1 MRSLLRML
9 SMAVIAVV
17 FVACGKPNDN
27 PPTPAPP
34 TPVPPPSQSEIRS
47 YTIMTYGCGGGELDE
62 FYEATIKNVALLDVS
77 QNINI
82 VGQMKW
88 SNDYKSEWST
98 GDGGVTRF
106 QYNHAAKGYDNEP
119 YSDNSFRIDDSANL
133 ASFITWARE
142 TAPADE
148 YVIIFMGHGNAYHP
162 SFDGATTRAIMRDDE
177 EPVYLGLSGIAEAF
191 RSVDAHFSL
200 SFMMCCLM
208 NSIEYITELEPYTD
222 YYLASSHV
230 TSISSGEIYFILES
244 LIGMEEYD
252 DMSLVEAVTHY
263 LDQDYDMWWSQNLL
277 AIDHTLTKCSSV
289 AALND
294 AIREF
299 TDVVVAL
306 YDEEMTIGADA
317 MLTRYGFTAADLDEA
332 LSGAYYPVNATFSE
346 SDIKALE
353 WYRMDYAFDI
363 VDIATKVAAA
373 TQHSDVIRTAENIKS
388 AAAAAITYQRDANL
402 LAVERVYYTALLV
415 NQSQWASL
423 GLESAGYENT
433 AFDIATGWSRLLKA
447 NNATFL
453 HTR

>member
-1 MRSLLRML
+1 MRSLLRIL

-17 FVACGKPNDN
+17 FVACGEPNDN

-34 TPVPPPSQSEIRS
+34 TPVPPPVRS
-47 YTIMTYGCGGGELDE
+47 YTIMTYGCGGRDLDE
-62 FYEATIKNVALLDVS
+62 YYEETIKNVALLDVPPH
-77 QNINI
+77 INI

-88 SNDYKSEWST
+88 SNGYKSEWST
-98 GDGGVTRF
+98 GDGSVTRF
-106 QYNHAAKGYDNEP
+106 QYNHAAKGFDNEP
-119 YSDNSFRIDDSANL
+119 YRDNSFRIDDSANL
-133 ASFITWARE
+133 AEFITWARE

-230 TSISSGEIYFILES
+230 TSISSGEMYLILES

-252 DMSLVEAVTHY
+252 DMSLVEAVTQY
-263 LDQDYDMWWSQNLL
+263 IDQDYDMWWSQNLL
-277 AIDHTLTKCSSV
+277 AIDHTLTKCSNV

-317 MLTRYGFTAADLDEA
+317 MLARYGFTAADLDEA

-433 AFDIATGWSRLLKA
+433 AFDIATGWSRLLKR
-447 NNATFL
+447 NNAKFL

>member
-1 MRSLLRML
+1 MKI
-9 SMAVIAVV
+9 IAVV
-17 FVACGKPNDN
+17 AMAILMAACGKSNDE
-27 PPTPAPP
+27 PPMPVPP
-34 TPVPPPSQSEIRS
+34 TPVPPPVRS

-88 SNDYKSEWST
+88 SNDYKSEWSA

-106 QYNHAAKGYDNEP
+106 KYNHAAKGYDNEP

-133 ASFITWARE
+133 VEFITWARE

-230 TSISSGEIYFILES
+230 TSISSGEIYLILES

-252 DMSLVEAVTHY
+252 DMSLVEAVTQY
-263 LDQDYDMWWSQNLL
+263 IDQDYDMWWSQNLL
-277 AIDHTLTKCSSV
+277 AIDHTLTKCSDV

-317 MLTRYGFTAADLDEA
+317 MLARYGFTAADLDEA

-363 VDIATKVAAA
+363 VDIATKVADA

-388 AAAAAITYQRDANL
+388 AAAAAITYQCDANL

-447 NNATFL
+447 NNATYV
-453 HTR
+453 HCR

>member
-1 MRSLLRML
+1 ML

-17 FVACGKPNDN
+17 FVACGEPNDN
-27 PPTPAPP
+27 PPTPTPP

-62 FYEATIKNVALLDVS
+62 FYEETIKNVTLLDVPPH
-77 QNINI
+77 INI

-88 SNDYKSEWST
+88 SNGYKSEWST

-106 QYNHAAKGYDNEP
+106 KYNHAAKGFDNEP

-252 DMSLVEAVTHY
+252 DMSLVEAVTQY
-263 LDQDYDMWWSQNLL
+263 IDQDYDMWWSQNLL
-277 AIDHTLTKCSSV
+277 AIDHTLTKCSNV

-317 MLTRYGFTAADLDEA
+317 MLARYGFTAADLDEA

>member
-1 MRSLLRML
+1 MKSLMRI
-9 SMAVIAVV
+9 IAVV
-17 FVACGKPNDN
+17 AMAIAMVACGKSNDE
-27 PPTPAPP
+27 PPMPVPP
-34 TPVPPPSQSEIRS
+34 TPVPPPVRS

-88 SNDYKSEWST
+88 SNDYKSEWSA

-106 QYNHAAKGYDNEP
+106 KYNHAAKGYDNEP
-119 YSDNSFRIDDSANL
+119 YGDNSFEIDNPSNL
-133 ASFITWARE
+133 AEFITWARE
-142 TAPADE
+142 EAPADE

-162 SFDGATTRAIMRDDE
+162 SLEGSVTRAIMRDDE

-230 TSISSGEIYFILES
+230 TSISSGEIYLILES

-252 DMSLVEAVTHY
+252 DMSLVEAVTQY
-263 LDQDYDMWWSQNLL
+263 IDQDYDMWWSQNLL
-277 AIDHTLTKCSSV
+277 AIDHTLTKCSNV

-317 MLTRYGFTAADLDEA
+317 MLARYGFTAADIDKA
-332 LSGAYYPVNATFSE
+332 LGEAYYPVNASFSE

-388 AAAAAITYQRDANL
+388 AAAAAITYQCDANL
-402 LAVERVYYTALLV
+402 LAVDRVYYTALLV
-415 NQSQWASL
+415 NQSQWVSL

-447 NNATFL
+447 NNATYI
-453 HTR
+453 HCR

>member
-1 MRSLLRML
+1 MKSLMRI
-9 SMAVIAVV
+9 IAVV
-17 FVACGKPNDN
+17 AMAIVMVACVNKYPV
-27 PPTPAPP
+27 PTPEPTLRP
-34 TPVPPPSQSEIRS
+34 TPEEPDIYS
-47 YTIMTYGCGGGELDE
+47 YTIMIYGCGGATLDSGNE
-62 FYEATIKNVALLDVS
+62 HIISVLSDYLDIPE
-77 QNINI
+77 NINI

-88 SNDYKSEWST
+88 SNGYRSSWSD
-98 GDGGVTRF
+98 GKGGVTRLH
-106 QYNHAAKGYDNEP
+106 YNHTTGKYDKESI
-119 YSDNSFRIDDSANL
+119 SDNSFRIDDSANL
-133 ASFITWARE
+133 AEFITWARE
-142 TAPADE
+142 EAPADE

-162 SFDGATTRAIMRDDE
+162 NLEGSVTRAIMRDDE
-177 EPVYLGLSGIAEAF
+177 VPVYLGLSGIAEAF
-191 RSVDAHFSL
+191 RSVDAHFCL

-252 DMSLVEAVTHY
+252 EKSIVEAVTHY

-277 AIDHTLTKCSSV
+277 AIDHTLTKCSDV

-294 AIREF
+294 AICEF

-317 MLTRYGFTAADLDEA
+317 MLARYGFTAADIDKA
-332 LSGAYYPVNATFSE
+332 LGGAYYPVNATFSE

-363 VDIATKVAAA
+363 VDIAIKVADA
-373 TQHSDVIRTAENIKS
+373 TQHSDVIRTAESIKS
-388 AAAAAITYQRDANL
+388 AAAAAITYQCDANL

-423 GLESAGYENT
+423 GLESAGYRDT
-433 AFDIATGWSRLLKA
+433 TFDRTTGWSRLLKR
-447 NNATFL
+447 NNATYI
-453 HTR
+453 HCR

>member
-1 MRSLLRML
+1 MRNLLRIL
-9 SMAVIAVV
+9 SVVVVLFVMA
-17 FVACGKPNDN
+17 ACGKPNDN

-34 TPVPPPSQSEIRS
+34 TPVPPPVRS

-88 SNDYKSEWST
+88 SNDYKSEWSA

-106 QYNHAAKGYDNEP
+106 KYNHATAGFDNEP
-119 YSDNSFRIDDSANL
+119 YGDNSFEIDNPSNL
-133 ASFITWARE
+133 AEFITWARE
-142 TAPADE
+142 EAPADE

-208 NSIEYITELEPYTD
+208 NSVEYITELEPYTD

-230 TSISSGEIYFILES
+230 TSISSGEIYLILEN
-244 LIGMEEYD
+244 LIGVEEYD
-252 DMSLVEAVTHY
+252 EKSIVEAVTHY

-277 AIDHTLTKCSSV
+277 AIDHTLTKCSNV

-306 YDEEMTIGADA
+306 YDEEMTIGAEA
-317 MLTRYGFTAADLDEA
+317 MLARYGFTAADIDKA
-332 LSGAYYPVNATFSE
+332 LGGAYYPVNATFSE

-363 VDIATKVAAA
+363 VDIATKVATA
-373 TQHSDVIRTAENIKS
+373 TQHRDVIRTAENIKS
-388 AAAAAITYQRDANL
+388 AAAAAITYQCDANL

-423 GLESAGYENT
+423 GLESAGYEDT
-433 AFDIATGWSRLLKA
+433 AFDIATGWNRLLKA
-447 NNATFL
+447 NNATFP
-453 HTR
+453 HAR

>member
-17 FVACGKPNDN
+17 FVACGEPNDN
-27 PPTPAPP
+27 PPTPTPP

-62 FYEATIKNVALLDVS
+62 FYEETIKNVALLDVPPH
-77 QNINI
+77 INI

-88 SNDYKSEWST
+88 SNGYKSEWST
-98 GDGGVTRF
+98 GDGSVTRF

-119 YSDNSFRIDDSANL
+119 FSDNSFRIDDSANL

-252 DMSLVEAVTHY
+252 DMSLVEAVTQY
-263 LDQDYDMWWSQNLL
+263 IDQDYDMWWSQNLL
-277 AIDHTLTKCSSV
+277 AIDHTLTKCSNV

-317 MLTRYGFTAADLDEA
+317 MLARYGFTAADLDEA

-363 VDIATKVAAA
+363 VDIATKVATA

-447 NNATFL
+447 NNATYI
-453 HTR
+453 HCR

>member
-1 MRSLLRML
+1 
-9 SMAVIAVV
+9 MAVIAVV
-17 FVACGKPNDN
+17 FVACGEPNDN

-34 TPVPPPSQSEIRS
+34 TPVPPPVRS
-47 YTIMTYGCGGGELDE
+47 YTIMTYGCGGRDLDE
-62 FYEATIKNVALLDVS
+62 YYEETIKNVALLDVPPH
-77 QNINI
+77 INI

-88 SNDYKSEWST
+88 SNGYKSEWST
-98 GDGGVTRF
+98 GDGSVTRF
-106 QYNHAAKGYDNEP
+106 QYNHAAKGFDNEP
-119 YSDNSFRIDDSANL
+119 YRDNSFRIDDSANL
-133 ASFITWARE
+133 AEFITWARE

-230 TSISSGEIYFILES
+230 TSISSGEMYLILES

-252 DMSLVEAVTHY
+252 DMSLVEAVTQY
-263 LDQDYDMWWSQNLL
+263 IDQDYDMWWSQNLL
-277 AIDHTLTKCSSV
+277 AIDHTLTKCSNV

-317 MLTRYGFTAADLDEA
+317 MLARYGFTAADLDEA

-433 AFDIATGWSRLLKA
+433 AFDIATGWSRLLKR
-447 NNATFL
+447 NNAKFL

>member
-17 FVACGKPNDN
+17 FVACGEPNDN

-62 FYEATIKNVALLDVS
+62 FYEETIKNVTLLDVPPH
-77 QNINI
+77 INI

-88 SNDYKSEWST
+88 SNGYKSKWSA

-106 QYNHAAKGYDNEP
+106 QYNHAAKGFDNEP
-119 YSDNSFRIDDSANL
+119 FSDNSFRIDDSANL

-142 TAPADE
+142 EAPADE

-252 DMSLVEAVTHY
+252 DMSLVEAVTQY
-263 LDQDYDMWWSQNLL
+263 IDQDYDMWWSQNLL
-277 AIDHTLTKCSSV
+277 AIDHTLTKCSNV

-317 MLTRYGFTAADLDEA
+317 MLARYGFTAADLDEA

-453 HTR
+453 HAR

>member
-1 MRSLLRML
+1 
-9 SMAVIAVV
+9 MAVIAVV
-17 FVACGKPNDN
+17 FVACGEPNDE
-27 PPTPAPP
+27 PPMPVPP

-62 FYEATIKNVALLDVS
+62 FYEETIKNVTLLDVPPH
-77 QNINI
+77 INI

-88 SNDYKSEWST
+88 SNGYKSEWST
-98 GDGGVTRF
+98 GDGSVTRF
-106 QYNHAAKGYDNEP
+106 QYNHAAKGFDNEP
-119 YSDNSFRIDDSANL
+119 FSDNSFRIDDSANL

-142 TAPADE
+142 EAPADE

-230 TSISSGEIYFILES
+230 TSISSGEMYLILES

-252 DMSLVEAVTHY
+252 DMSLVEAVTQY
-263 LDQDYDMWWSQNLL
+263 IDQDYDMWWSQNLL
-277 AIDHTLTKCSSV
+277 AIDHTLTKCSDV

-415 NQSQWASL
+415 NQSQWVSL

-433 AFDIATGWSRLLKA
+433 AFDIATGWSRLLKR

-453 HTR
+453 HAR

>member
-1 MRSLLRML
+1 
-9 SMAVIAVV
+9 MAVIAVV

-27 PPTPAPP
+27 PPTPTPP
-34 TPVPPPSQSEIRS
+34 APVPPQSEIRS
-47 YTIMTYGCGGGELDE
+47 YTIMTYGCGGRDLDE
-62 FYEATIKNVALLDVS
+62 YYEETIKNVTLLDVPPH
-77 QNINI
+77 INI

-88 SNDYKSEWST
+88 SNGYKSEWSV

-106 QYNHAAKGYDNEP
+106 KYNHATAGFDNEP
-119 YSDNSFRIDDSANL
+119 YGDNSFEIDKPSNL
-133 ASFITWARE
+133 AEFITWARGE
-142 TAPADE
+142 APADE

-191 RSVDAHFSL
+191 RAADAHFSL

-252 DMSLVEAVTHY
+252 EKSIVEAVTHY

-277 AIDHTLTKCSSV
+277 AIDHTLTKCSDV
-289 AALND
+289 VALND

-306 YDEEMTIGADA
+306 YDEEMNIGADA
-317 MLTRYGFTAADLDEA
+317 MLARYGFTAADIDKA
-332 LSGAYYPVNATFSE
+332 LGGAYYPVNATFSE

-423 GLESAGYENT
+423 GLESAGYRDT
-433 AFDIATGWSRLLKA
+433 TFDRATGWSRLLKR
-447 NNATFL
+447 NNATYV
-453 HTR
+453 HCR

>member
-1 MRSLLRML
+1 MKNCMKI
-9 SMAVIAVV
+9 IAVV
-17 FVACGKPNDN
+17 AMAILMAACGKSNDE
-27 PPTPAPP
+27 PPMPVPP
-34 TPVPPPSQSEIRS
+34 TPVPPPVRS

-88 SNDYKSEWST
+88 SNDYKSEWSA

-106 QYNHAAKGYDNEP
+106 KYNHAAKGYDNEP

-133 ASFITWARE
+133 VEFITWARE

-230 TSISSGEIYFILES
+230 TSISSGEIYLILES

-252 DMSLVEAVTHY
+252 DMSLVEAVTQY
-263 LDQDYDMWWSQNLL
+263 IDQDYDMWWSQNLL
-277 AIDHTLTKCSSV
+277 AIDHTLTKCSDV

-317 MLTRYGFTAADLDEA
+317 MLARYGFTAADLDEA

-363 VDIATKVAAA
+363 VDIATKVADA

-388 AAAAAITYQRDANL
+388 AAAAAITYQCDANL

-447 NNATFL
+447 NNATYV
-453 HTR
+453 HCR

>member
-1 MRSLLRML
+1 
-9 SMAVIAVV
+9 
-17 FVACGKPNDN
+17 
-27 PPTPAPP
+27 
-34 TPVPPPSQSEIRS
+34 
-47 YTIMTYGCGGGELDE
+47 MTYGCGGGELDE
-62 FYEATIKNVALLDVS
+62 FYEETIKNVTLLDVPPH
-77 QNINI
+77 INI

-88 SNDYKSEWST
+88 SNGYKSKWST
-98 GDGGVTRF
+98 GDGSVTRF

-133 ASFITWARE
+133 AEFITWARE

-191 RSVDAHFSL
+191 RSVDAHFGL

-244 LIGMEEYD
+244 LIGMEGYD
-252 DMSLVEAVTHY
+252 EKSIVEAVTQY
-263 LDQDYDMWWSQNLL
+263 IDQDYDMWWSQNLL

-317 MLTRYGFTAADLDEA
+317 MLARYGFTAADLDEA

-415 NQSQWASL
+415 NQSQWVSL

-447 NNATFL
+447 NNATFP
-453 HTR
+453 HAR

>member
-1 MRSLLRML
+1 MKSFMRI
-9 SMAVIAVV
+9 IAVV
-17 FVACGKPNDN
+17 AMAIVMVACVNNYPV
-27 PPTPAPP
+27 PTPEP
-34 TPVPPPSQSEIRS
+34 TPRPTPEEPDVYS
-47 YTIMTYGCGGGELDE
+47 YTIMIYGCGGATLDSGNE
-62 FYEATIKNVALLDVS
+62 HIISVLSDYLDIPEH
-77 QNINI
+77 INI

-88 SNDYKSEWST
+88 SNDYKSEWSA

-106 QYNHAAKGYDNEP
+106 KYNHATAGFDNEP
-119 YSDNSFRIDDSANL
+119 YGDNSFEIDNPSNL
-133 ASFITWARE
+133 AEFITWARE
-142 TAPADE
+142 EAPADE

-230 TSISSGEIYFILES
+230 TSISSGEMYLILES

-252 DMSLVEAVTHY
+252 DMSLVEAVTQY
-263 LDQDYDMWWSQNLL
+263 IDQDYDMWWSQNLL

-317 MLTRYGFTAADLDEA
+317 MLARYGFTAADIDKA
-332 LSGAYYPVNATFSE
+332 LGGAYYPVNATFSE

-415 NQSQWASL
+415 NQSQWVSL

-447 NNATFL
+447 NNATYI
-453 HTR
+453 HCR

>member
-1 MRSLLRML
+1 
-9 SMAVIAVV
+9 
-17 FVACGKPNDN
+17 
-27 PPTPAPP
+27 
-34 TPVPPPSQSEIRS
+34 
-47 YTIMTYGCGGGELDE
+47 MTYGCGGGELDE

-88 SNDYKSEWST
+88 SNGYKSEWST
-98 GDGGVTRF
+98 GDGSVTRF

-133 ASFITWARE
+133 AEFITWARE
-142 TAPADE
+142 EAPADE

-244 LIGMEEYD
+244 LIDMEEYD

-299 TDVVVAL
+299 TDVVVTL

-415 NQSQWASL
+415 NQSQWVSL

>member
-1 MRSLLRML
+1 MKSLMRI
-9 SMAVIAVV
+9 VAVV
-17 FVACGKPNDN
+17 AMAIVMVACVNKYPV
-27 PPTPAPP
+27 PTPEP
-34 TPVPPPSQSEIRS
+34 TPRPTPEEPDVYS
-47 YTIMTYGCGGGELDE
+47 YTIMIYGCGGATLDSGNE
-62 FYEATIKNVALLDVS
+62 HIISVLSDYLDIPE
-77 QNINI
+77 NINI

-88 SNDYKSEWST
+88 SNGYRSSWSD
-98 GDGGVTRF
+98 GKGGVTRLH
-106 QYNHAAKGYDNEP
+106 YNHTTGKYDNESI
-119 YSDNSFRIDDSANL
+119 SDNSFRIDDSANL
-133 ASFITWARE
+133 AEFITWARE

-162 SFDGATTRAIMRDDE
+162 SLDGSATRAIMRDDE
-177 EPVYLGLSGIAEAF
+177 EPVYLGLSGITEAF
-191 RSVDAHFSL
+191 KSVDAHFSL

-252 DMSLVEAVTHY
+252 EKSIVEAVTHY

-277 AIDHTLTKCSSV
+277 AIDHTLTKCSGV

-317 MLTRYGFTAADLDEA
+317 MLARYGFTAADIDKA
-332 LSGAYYPVNATFSE
+332 LGGAYYPVNATFSE

-423 GLESAGYENT
+423 GLESAGYRDT
-433 AFDIATGWSRLLKA
+433 TFDRVTGWSRLLKR
-447 NNATFL
+447 NNATYIYC
-453 HTR
+453 R

>member
-1 MRSLLRML
+1 MRSLLRVL

-17 FVACGKPNDN
+17 FVACGEPNDN
-27 PPTPAPP
+27 PPTPVPP
-34 TPVPPPSQSEIRS
+34 TPIPPQSEIRS

-62 FYEATIKNVALLDVS
+62 FYEETIKNVTLLDVPPH
-77 QNINI
+77 INI

-88 SNDYKSEWST
+88 SNGYKSEWST
-98 GDGGVTRF
+98 GDGSVTRF
-106 QYNHAAKGYDNEP
+106 QYNHAAKGFDNEP
-119 YSDNSFRIDDSANL
+119 YGDNSFRIDDSANL
-133 ASFITWARE
+133 AEFITWARE
-142 TAPADE
+142 EAPADE

-162 SFDGATTRAIMRDDE
+162 NLEGSVTRAIMRDDE

-230 TSISSGEIYFILES
+230 TSISSGEIYLILES

-252 DMSLVEAVTHY
+252 DMSLVEAVTQY
-263 LDQDYDMWWSQNLL
+263 IDQDYDMWWSQNLL
-277 AIDHTLTKCSSV
+277 AIDHTLTKCSNV

-317 MLTRYGFTAADLDEA
+317 MLARYGFTAADLDEA

-402 LAVERVYYTALLV
+402 LAVERVCYTALLV

-433 AFDIATGWSRLLKA
+433 AFDIATGWSRLLKR
-447 NNATFL
+447 NNAKFS
-453 HTR
+453 HAR

>member
-1 MRSLLRML
+1 MRSLLRIL

-34 TPVPPPSQSEIRS
+34 TPIPPPSQSEIRS

-77 QNINI
+77 PHINI

-106 QYNHAAKGYDNEP
+106 QYNHAAKGFDNEP
-119 YSDNSFRIDDSANL
+119 FSDNSFRIDDSANL

-230 TSISSGEIYFILES
+230 TSISSGEIYLILES

-252 DMSLVEAVTHY
+252 EKSIVEAVTQY
-263 LDQDYDMWWSQNLL
+263 IDQDYDMWWSQNLL
-277 AIDHTLTKCSSV
+277 AIDHTLTKCSNV

-317 MLTRYGFTAADLDEA
+317 MLARYGFTAADIDKA
-332 LSGAYYPVNATFSE
+332 LGGAYYPVNASFSE
-346 SDIKALE
+346 NDIKDLE

-388 AAAAAITYQRDANL
+388 AAAAAITYQCDANL

>member
-17 FVACGKPNDN
+17 FVACGEPNDN

-62 FYEATIKNVALLDVS
+62 FYEETIKNVALLDVPPH
-77 QNINI
+77 INI

-88 SNDYKSEWST
+88 SNGYKSEWST
-98 GDGGVTRF
+98 GDGSVTRF
-106 QYNHAAKGYDNEP
+106 QYNHAAKGFDNEP
-119 YSDNSFRIDDSANL
+119 FSDNSFRIDDSANL
-133 ASFITWARE
+133 AEFITWARE

-222 YYLASSHV
+222 FYLASSHV

-252 DMSLVEAVTHY
+252 DMSLVEAVTQY
-263 LDQDYDMWWSQNLL
+263 IDQDYDMWWSQNLL
-277 AIDHTLTKCSSV
+277 AIDHTLTKCSNV

-294 AIREF
+294 TIREF

-317 MLTRYGFTAADLDEA
+317 MLARYGFTAADLDEA

-388 AAAAAITYQRDANL
+388 AAAAAITYQCDANL

-415 NQSQWASL
+415 NQSQWVSL

-433 AFDIATGWSRLLKA
+433 AFDIATGWSRLLKR
-447 NNATFL
+447 NNAKFL
-453 HTR
+453 HAR

>member
-1 MRSLLRML
+1 
-9 SMAVIAVV
+9 MAVIAVV

-27 PPTPAPP
+27 PPTPASP
-34 TPVPPPSQSEIRS
+34 TPIPPPVRS

-88 SNDYKSEWST
+88 SNGYKSEWSA

-106 QYNHAAKGYDNEP
+106 KYNHATAGFDNEP

-133 ASFITWARE
+133 AEFITWARE
-142 TAPADE
+142 EAPADE

-230 TSISSGEIYFILES
+230 TSISSGEMYLILES

-252 DMSLVEAVTHY
+252 DMSLVEAVTQY
-263 LDQDYDMWWSQNLL
+263 IDQDYDMWWSQNLL

-294 AIREF
+294 TIREF

-317 MLTRYGFTAADLDEA
+317 MLARYGFTAADLDEA
-332 LSGAYYPVNATFSE
+332 LSGAYYPVNASFSE

-363 VDIATKVAAA
+363 VDIATKVADA

-433 AFDIATGWSRLLKA
+433 AFDIATGWNRLLKR

>member
-1 MRSLLRML
+1 MRNLLRIL
-9 SMAVIAVV
+9 SVVVVV
-17 FVACGKPNDN
+17 FVMAACGKSNDE
-27 PPTPAPP
+27 PPMPVPP
-34 TPVPPPSQSEIRS
+34 TPVPPPVRS

-62 FYEATIKNVALLDVS
+62 FYEATIKNVALLDVPPH
-77 QNINI
+77 INI

-88 SNDYKSEWST
+88 SNDYKSEWSA

-106 QYNHAAKGYDNEP
+106 KYNHATAGFDNEP
-119 YSDNSFRIDDSANL
+119 YGGNSFEIDNPSNL
-133 ASFITWARE
+133 AEFITWARE
-142 TAPADE
+142 EAPADE

-191 RSVDAHFSL
+191 RAADAHFSL

-230 TSISSGEIYFILES
+230 TSISGGEIYLILES

-252 DMSLVEAVTHY
+252 EQSIVEAVMHY
-263 LDQDYDMWWSQNLL
+263 LDKDYDMWWSQNLL
-277 AIDHTLTKCSSV
+277 AIDHTLTKCSDV

-317 MLTRYGFTAADLDEA
+317 MLTRYGFTAADIDKTLGE
-332 LSGAYYPVNATFSE
+332 AYYPVNASFSE

-353 WYRMDYAFDI
+353 WYRMDYAFEI

-388 AAAAAITYQRDANL
+388 AAAAAITYQCDANL

-423 GLESAGYENT
+423 GLESAGYEDT
-433 AFDIATGWSRLLKA
+433 MFDRTTGWSRLLKA
-447 NNATFL
+447 NNATYM
-453 HTR
+453 HSR